1 MKNLRLI
8 LGFVLLLLVQSSF
21 SQENWTGK
29 YKMIVD
35 PDNANSVIVQI
46 IPDMDG
52 NAGVFEGSDFILVL
66 DPDLAFTTHYDY
78 GYIWN
83 PTESATG
90 PMPGEECGRLV
101 EWDLVVD
108 MPNFGVTAGEPVN
121 IVRIEFS
128 GGGDCPFGKGVR
140 FYDRVYNPDLPDV
153 HVDWDTCQALWD
165 LGLTNSLVIGTSSGA
180 ITGVLNGS
188 DNPLTCPCDAPD
200 APSIAVT
207 QPDCGETTGS
217 VMVNNPLDSVLY
229 TLLKDS
235 VFEAS
240 DSSGEFTAL
249 TPGEY
254 GILVTEG
261 TCTSDTSFFTI
272 NEVSELPVISVS
284 STGNP
289 AECGGEGTIV
299 LGFTGVEDGIYD
311 IEYDGGVFENVDV
324 MDNSATI
331 SAPAGAYQNIR
342 ITAGDC
348 TSAEGVNVSL
358 SDPDAP
364 EAPVVSVAAAECGV
378 AGSASISNFDADLT
392 YNFTPAGPSV
402 DAEGNISGLSAGTGY
417 VVTSTSE
424 GCESEASAAFE
435 IDEAL
440 EIPDAPVVSVT
451 AAECGVAGS
460 ASIDNFDEA
469 LTYTFA
475 PTGPTV
481 DSEGNISGLTA
492 GTEYTVT
499 AGDAGGSSEASVGF
513 EIDEALEVPVAPIV
527 SVTAADCG
535 IDGSA
540 SIDNFD
546 EALAYSFTPT
556 GPSVDA
562 EGNISGLTA
571 GTEYTVTAGDG
582 DCVSETSDSFEI
594 EEALEIPDAPVVS
607 VTAAD
612 CDAAGSASIDN
623 FDEALTYTFAPTGPT
638 VDAEG
643 NISGLTAGTEYTVTS
658 GEGDCTSE
666 ASASFEIDEALEV
679 PVAPIVSVTPAVC
692 GIEGSASIDN
702 FDEALTYTFA
712 PTGPTVD
719 SEGNINGL
727 TAGTEYTVTAG
738 DGDCVSE
745 ASAAFEIDEALEIPD
760 APVVS
765 VTAADCG
772 VAGSAAMDS
781 FDEALTYTFAPTG
794 PTVDSEGN
802 ISGLTAGTEYTV
814 TSVEGDCSSEASV
827 GFEIDEALEVPVA
840 PIVSVTPADCGIEGS
855 ASIDNFDEALTY
867 SFTPT
872 GPSVDAEGNISGLT
886 AGTEYTVTAGDGDC
900 ESEAS
905 ASFEIDEALVIPDA
919 PVVSVTAAECG
930 VAGSASIDN
939 FDEALTYTFAPTGP
953 TVDSEGNIS
962 GLIAGTEYTV
972 TSGEGDCTSEAS
984 ASFEIDEALEVPDA
998 PVVSVTVADCGIEG
1012 SASIDNFDEAL
1023 TYSFTPTGPSVDAEG
1038 NISGLTAGTE
1048 YTVTA
1053 GDGDCV
1059 SEASAAFEI
1068 DEALEVPD
1076 APVVSVTAADC
1087 GAEGSASIDNFVVAM
1102 YFTFATSHT

>member
-1 MKNLRLI
+1 MPI
-8 LGFVLLLLVQSSF
+8 L
-21 SQENWTGK
+21 
-29 YKMIVD
+29 
-35 PDNANSVIVQI
+35 IVQI

-165 LGLTNSLVIGTSSGA
+165 LGITNSLVIGTSSGA
-180 ITGVLNGS
+180 ITGVLHGS

-272 NEVSELPVISVS
+272 NEVSELHVISVS

-378 AGSASISNFDADLT
+378 AGSASISNVDADLT

-402 DAEGNISGLSAGTGY
+402 EAEGNNSGLSAGTGY

-481 DSEGNISGLTA
+481 DSERNISGLTA

-499 AGDAGGSSEASVGF
+499 AG
-513 EIDEALEVPVAPIV
+513 
-527 SVTAADCG
+527 
-535 IDGSA
+535 
-540 SIDNFD
+540 
-546 EALAYSFTPT
+546 
-556 GPSVDA
+556 
-562 EGNISGLTA
+562 EGK
-571 GTEYTVTAGDG
+571 
-582 DCVSETSDSFEI
+582 CVSETSDSFEI

-607 VTAAD
+607 VLGPE
-612 CDAAGSASIDN
+612 CGVAGSAAVSN
-623 FDEALTYTFAPTGPT
+623 FDADLTYNFTPAGPA
-638 VDAEG
+638 VDSVG
-643 NISGLTAGTEYTVTS
+643 NISGLS
-658 GEGDCTSE
+658 
-666 ASASFEIDEALEV
+666 
-679 PVAPIVSVTPAVC
+679 P
-692 GIEGSASIDN
+692 
-702 FDEALTYTFA
+702 
-712 PTGPTVD
+712 
-719 SEGNINGL
+719 
-727 TAGTEYTVTAG
+727 GTEYTVTAG
-738 DGDCVSE
+738 EGGCLSDASSDGFDIE
-745 ASAAFEIDEALEIPD
+745 EALEIPD
-760 APVVS
+760 ARVV
-765 VTAADCG
+765 
-772 VAGSAAMDS
+772 
-781 FDEALTYTFAPTG
+781 
-794 PTVDSEGN
+794 
-802 ISGLTAGTEYTV
+802 
-814 TSVEGDCSSEASV
+814 
-827 GFEIDEALEVPVA
+827 
-840 PIVSVTPADCGIEGS
+840 
-855 ASIDNFDEALTY
+855 
-867 SFTPT
+867 
-872 GPSVDAEGNISGLT
+872 
-886 AGTEYTVTAGDGDC
+886 
-900 ESEAS
+900 
-905 ASFEIDEALVIPDA
+905 
-919 PVVSVTAAECG
+919 
-930 VAGSASIDN
+930 
-939 FDEALTYTFAPTGP
+939 
-953 TVDSEGNIS
+953 
-962 GLIAGTEYTV
+962 
-972 TSGEGDCTSEAS
+972 
-984 ASFEIDEALEVPDA
+984 
-998 PVVSVTVADCGIEG
+998 
-1012 SASIDNFDEAL
+1012 
-1023 TYSFTPTGPSVDAEG
+1023 
-1038 NISGLTAGTE
+1038 
-1048 YTVTA
+1048 
-1053 GDGDCV
+1053 CV
-1059 SEASAAFEI
+1059 
-1068 DEALEVPD
+1068 L
-1076 APVVSVTAADC
+1076 
-1087 GAEGSASIDNFVVAM
+1087 GAEW
-1102 YFTFATSHT
+1102 

>member
-1 MKNLRLI
+1 L
-8 LGFVLLLLVQSSF
+8 
-21 SQENWTGK
+21 
-29 YKMIVD
+29 
-35 PDNANSVIVQI
+35 
-46 IPDMDG
+46 
-52 NAGVFEGSDFILVL
+52 
-66 DPDLAFTTHYDY
+66 
-78 GYIWN
+78 
-83 PTESATG
+83 
-90 PMPGEECGRLV
+90 
-101 EWDLVVD
+101 
-108 MPNFGVTAGEPVN
+108 
-121 IVRIEFS
+121 
-128 GGGDCPFGKGVR
+128 
-140 FYDRVYNPDLPDV
+140 
-153 HVDWDTCQALWD
+153 
-165 LGLTNSLVIGTSSGA
+165 
-180 ITGVLNGS
+180 
-188 DNPLTCPCDAPD
+188 
-200 APSIAVT
+200 
-207 QPDCGETTGS
+207 
-217 VMVNNPLDSVLY
+217 VNNPLDSVLY

-299 LGFTGVEDGIYD
+299 LGFTGVEDGSYD

-499 AGDAGGSSEASVGF
+499 S
-513 EIDEALEVPVAPIV
+513 
-527 SVTAADCG
+527 
-535 IDGSA
+535 
-540 SIDNFD
+540 
-546 EALAYSFTPT
+546 
-556 GPSVDA
+556 
-562 EGNISGLTA
+562 
-571 GTEYTVTAGDG
+571 GDG
-582 DCVSETSDSFEI
+582 DCV
-594 EEALEIPDAPVVS
+594 
-607 VTAAD
+607 
-612 CDAAGSASIDN
+612 
-623 FDEALTYTFAPTGPT
+623 
-638 VDAEG
+638 
-643 NISGLTAGTEYTVTS
+643 
-658 GEGDCTSE
+658 
-666 ASASFEIDEALEV
+666 
-679 PVAPIVSVTPAVC
+679 
-692 GIEGSASIDN
+692 
-702 FDEALTYTFA
+702 
-712 PTGPTVD
+712 
-719 SEGNINGL
+719 
-727 TAGTEYTVTAG
+727 
-738 DGDCVSE
+738 
-745 ASAAFEIDEALEIPD
+745 
-760 APVVS
+760 
-765 VTAADCG
+765 
-772 VAGSAAMDS
+772 
-781 FDEALTYTFAPTG
+781 
-794 PTVDSEGN
+794 
-802 ISGLTAGTEYTV
+802 
-814 TSVEGDCSSEASV
+814 SEASV

-905 ASFEIDEALVIPDA
+905 ASFEIDEALEIPDA
-919 PVVSVTAAECG
+919 PVVSVTAADCD
-930 VAGSASIDN
+930 AACSASIDN

-984 ASFEIDEALEVPDA
+984 VGFEIDEALEVPVA
-998 PVVSVTVADCGIEG
+998 PVVSVTPADCGIEG

-1038 NISGLTAGTE
+1038 NISGLSAGTG
-1048 YTVTA
+1048 YVVTSTSE
-1053 GDGDCV
+1053 GCE
-1059 SEASAAFEI
+1059 SEASASFEI
-1068 DEALEVPD
+1068 DEALEIPD
-1076 APVVSVTAADC
+1076 APVVSVTAAEC
-1087 GAEGSASIDNFVVAM
+1087 GVAGSASIDNFDEALT
-1102 YFTFATSHT
+1102 YTFAPTGPTVDSEGNISGLTAGTEYTVTAEGDCVSETSDSFEIEEALEIPDAPVVSVLGPECGVAGSAAIDNFDEGLAYSFVPSGPAVDSVGNISGLSPGTEYTVTAGEGGCLSDAPSDGFEIEEALEIPDARVVCVLGAEW

>member
-1 MKNLRLI
+1 MKLLRL
-8 LGFVLLLLVQSSF
+8 LFVLMLGILLWGVDAQAQG
-21 SQENWTGK
+21 SQWTGK
-29 YKMIVD
+29 FQIAFDENEPDVFYFQIVPDEDGTGGIGSGTVGYVITD
-35 PDNANSVIVQI
+35 PSMQYSIEVVSGTGGWEVQMLTGGPAGSSVSCGNVWQIQKGDDYVELTAEEGIPISIVKFTVATNADCPVGEKARVYSNYNDIFGLDECSDFEGFIDNGLEV
-46 IPDMDG
+46 
-52 NAGVFEGSDFILVL
+52 AGV
-66 DPDLAFTTHYDY
+66 T
-78 GYIWN
+78 
-83 PTESATG
+83 SALTG
-90 PMPGEECGRLV
+90 
-101 EWDLVVD
+101 
-108 MPNFGVTAGEPVN
+108 
-121 IVRIEFS
+121 II
-128 GGGDCPFGKGVR
+128 
-140 FYDRVYNPDLPDV
+140 
-153 HVDWDTCQALWD
+153 
-165 LGLTNSLVIGTSSGA
+165 TN
-180 ITGVLNGS
+180 S

-331 SAPAGAYQNIR
+331 SAPAGAYQNLT
-342 ITAGDC
+342 ITVDGC
-348 TSAEGVNVSL
+348 TSADGVNASL

-440 EIPDAPVVSVT
+440 EIPEAPVVSVT

-475 PTGPTV
+475 PTGP
-481 DSEGNISGLTA
+481 
-492 GTEYTVT
+492 
-499 AGDAGGSSEASVGF
+499 
-513 EIDEALEVPVAPIV
+513 
-527 SVTAADCG
+527 
-535 IDGSA
+535 
-540 SIDNFD
+540 
-546 EALAYSFTPT
+546 
-556 GPSVDA
+556 SVDA

-571 GTEYTVTAGDG
+571 GTEYIVTA
-582 DCVSETSDSFEI
+582 
-594 EEALEIPDAPVVS
+594 
-607 VTAAD
+607 
-612 CDAAGSASIDN
+612 
-623 FDEALTYTFAPTGPT
+623 
-638 VDAEG
+638 
-643 NISGLTAGTEYTVTS
+643 
-658 GEGDCTSE
+658 
-666 ASASFEIDEALEV
+666 
-679 PVAPIVSVTPAVC
+679 
-692 GIEGSASIDN
+692 
-702 FDEALTYTFA
+702 
-712 PTGPTVD
+712 
-719 SEGNINGL
+719 
-727 TAGTEYTVTAG
+727 
-738 DGDCVSE
+738 
-745 ASAAFEIDEALEIPD
+745 
-760 APVVS
+760 
-765 VTAADCG
+765 
-772 VAGSAAMDS
+772 
-781 FDEALTYTFAPTG
+781 
-794 PTVDSEGN
+794 
-802 ISGLTAGTEYTV
+802 
-814 TSVEGDCSSEASV
+814 
-827 GFEIDEALEVPVA
+827 
-840 PIVSVTPADCGIEGS
+840 
-855 ASIDNFDEALTY
+855 
-867 SFTPT
+867 
-872 GPSVDAEGNISGLT
+872 
-886 AGTEYTVTAGDGDC
+886 
-900 ESEAS
+900 
-905 ASFEIDEALVIPDA
+905 
-919 PVVSVTAAECG
+919 
-930 VAGSASIDN
+930 
-939 FDEALTYTFAPTGP
+939 
-953 TVDSEGNIS
+953 
-962 GLIAGTEYTV
+962 
-972 TSGEGDCTSEAS
+972 GEGDCTSEAS

-1087 GAEGSASIDNFVVAM
+1087 DAAGSASIDNFDEALT
-1102 YFTFATSHT
+1102 YTFAPTGPTVDSEGNINGLTAGTEYTVTAGEGDCTSEASVGFEIDDALEIPVIADISTNDPEVCGADGQILISTTGVVMGTYDIAYDGGVFEDVNILSDGSAQISAPAGTDNNIRIEEWQSVV